1 MSELGE
7 LKSSI
12 NLTEYA
18 ASLGY
23 LMDRR
28 ASSRNSVVMRH
39 GNGDKI
45 VIARGHDAHWIY
57 FSVRDDTDNGTIVD
71 FVQHRKG
78 CKEFFSTV
86 PAIRNG
92 TQYWCEQGQ

>member
-1 MSELGE
+1 MSELDE
-7 LKSSI
+7 FKSSI
-12 NLTEYA
+12 NLSEYA

-45 VIARGHDAHWIY
+45 VIDSSPPPTTGLT
-57 FSVRDDTDNGTIVD
+57 VGV
-71 FVQHRKG
+71 
-78 CKEFFSTV
+78 STEASGGGRS
-86 PAIRNG
+86 PGWEATRAANAP
-92 TQYWCEQGQ
+92 TTAPSKNAKDSCLN